1 MRLQS
6 FKCNI
11 NFQACILPAAGRF
24 GGGRRV
30 PGGRAGAKSHC
41 GLHETALLPSPNGSS
56 FSQPAVM
63 VSASSPFPV
72 RSAELPACDPQTR
85 ISPQAV
91 GSWAAAGGAPLAHP
105 APRPASMGSRPLCSW
120 GITRCWSQTG
130 SPGGDGQ
137 HTWTVL
143 SVCILC
149 SWHLLACQDAPF
161 WLRTLLPGTSAGD
174 TRPGSALTP
183 TAARQSIHT
192 CVCSTKQTVPMQLI
206 FPLPSMPPVQ
216 APVPFTPIRACF
228 RPVEAMRGS
237 AWQAAC

>member
-149 SWHLLACQDAPF
+149 ALGIS
-161 WLRTLLPGTSAGD
+161 LP
-174 TRPGSALTP
+174 
-183 TAARQSIHT
+183 AR
-192 CVCSTKQTVPMQLI
+192 M
-206 FPLPSMPPVQ
+206 LPSDCEPFSQGLLQETLGQGVHWPLRLPDSPSTPVSAPPSKQ
-216 APVPFTPIRACF
+216 F
-228 RPVEAMRGS
+228 R
-237 AWQAAC
+237 CN